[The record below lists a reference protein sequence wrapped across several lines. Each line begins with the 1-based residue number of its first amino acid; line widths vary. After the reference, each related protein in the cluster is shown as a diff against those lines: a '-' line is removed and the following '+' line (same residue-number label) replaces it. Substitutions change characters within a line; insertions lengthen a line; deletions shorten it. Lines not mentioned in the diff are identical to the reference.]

1 MDYII
6 NPMWFYWLSVADGL
20 KTFFIAATVILG
32 ASCIVLFI
40 VACVYKSF
48 GSGYS
53 EDDEDNVKAKIYFR
67 TVKLLIIVTSVCAV
81 VSIFIPSRNTLI
93 EMQVAKFA
101 TYENAEWTIDTIK
114 SAVDYIVQSINS
126 LK

>member
-20 KTFFIAATVILG
+20 KTFFIVATVILG
-32 ASCIVLFI
+32 ALCIVFFI
-40 VACVYKSF
+40 VACVHKSL

-53 EDDEDNVKAKIYFR
+53 EDDEDNVKAKICFR
-67 TVKLLIIVTSVCAV
+67 IVKLLIIVSSVCAV
-81 VSIFIPSRNTLI
+81 ASIFIPSRNTLI